1 MDIDRQC
8 VAAVRLLGSLGYAS
22 HDDAWAFSA
31 EPPGAVAEPL
41 PFTAEADALHG
52 ALMRRADALAG
63 LTENSE
69 EEGELKTNVEALGI
83 AGDPQASRGT
93 RAHPVRSVAGMVCRR
108 RVWRI

>member
-31 EPPGAVAEPL
+31 EPPGAVGEAL
-41 PFTAEADALHG
+41 PFTAEADTLHG

-69 EEGELKTNVEALGI
+69 EEGELKTIVEALETYEHKRWPLGR
-83 AGDPQASRGT
+83 DPKVSRGK
-93 RAHPVRSVAGMVCRR
+93 G
-108 RVWRI
+108 